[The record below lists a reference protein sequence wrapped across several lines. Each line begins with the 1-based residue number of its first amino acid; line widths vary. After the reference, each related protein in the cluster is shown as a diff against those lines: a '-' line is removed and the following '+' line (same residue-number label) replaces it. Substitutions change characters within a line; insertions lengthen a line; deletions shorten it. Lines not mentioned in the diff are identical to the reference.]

1 MTSYEILIPNFPKD
15 FNKENEEIKD
25 LIIYLNE
32 IQTFFDSINKLC
44 KSILKINESF
54 YDEILNT
61 LNKSNL
67 DLISFRNDIQ
77 SVISDLIL
85 VFFQNFIL
93 IIRKNNESF
102 KNFFFDDL
110 IKQLEPC
117 DNIIKKINLLNEKSI
132 VLSNQRIQ
140 YKNFENQENKLLKRL
155 ETSYQEKINF
165 EKNEKE
171 IYNYSLKEKIVN
183 LLYENDK
190 LYEDNKKERMKM
202 YSDCKNLEIKFNNE
216 MKEFLIYIINV
227 YIGNIKI
234 LYDRINNSMNN
245 YHNKINEILND
256 IIVKLIETLNLFSQN
271 ENIQE
276 FNIEKDWTKNN
287 FTISEIPK
295 EFNEITQ
302 KQLNKVSHEKKIIS
316 ITLNSFKTYIQ
327 NYENYTSNINKELK
341 NNSNLF
347 NIQSSISNSFLFQ
360 LINFMKNLFELHIK
374 KNQEKIKKINNNLI
388 SPLSNYNENLS
399 NYEDKLSIKLNKFN
413 KEYSNF
419 KSSYSKIILDK
430 EKLDNEFNKIKEDLE
445 KDPSK
450 FSEFEKKFLSIKSEI
465 DKCQE
470 KLYESFN
477 KSKPLILE
485 YNENVIKQ
493 LMNKTLNLEK
503 NQIENIKTKFNEFL
517 LYEKKIMNFLKK
529 IIILNILYFKIK
541 E

>member
-1 MTSYEILIPNFPKD
+1 MTSYEIIIPNFPKD

-44 KSILKINESF
+44 KSILKINDSF

-93 IIRKNNESF
+93 IISKNNESF

-155 ETSYQEKINF
+155 ETAYQEKINF

-202 YSDCKNLEIKFNNE
+202 YSDCKNLEINFNNQ

-234 LYDRINNSMNN
+234 LYERINNSMNN

-256 IIVKLIETLNLFSQN
+256 IIVKLIESLNLFSQK

-287 FTISEIPK
+287 FTTSEIPK

-302 KQLNKVSHEKKIIS
+302 KQLNKVSHEKK
-316 ITLNSFKTYIQ
+316 
-327 NYENYTSNINKELK
+327 
-341 NNSNLF
+341 
-347 NIQSSISNSFLFQ
+347 
-360 LINFMKNLFELHIK
+360 
-374 KNQEKIKKINNNLI
+374 
-388 SPLSNYNENLS
+388 
-399 NYEDKLSIKLNKFN
+399 
-413 KEYSNF
+413 
-419 KSSYSKIILDK
+419 
-430 EKLDNEFNKIKEDLE
+430 
-445 KDPSK
+445 
-450 FSEFEKKFLSIKSEI
+450 
-465 DKCQE
+465 
-470 KLYESFN
+470 
-477 KSKPLILE
+477 
-485 YNENVIKQ
+485 
-493 LMNKTLNLEK
+493 
-503 NQIENIKTKFNEFL
+503 
-517 LYEKKIMNFLKK
+517 
-529 IIILNILYFKIK
+529 
-541 E
+541 